1 MSKPNFELLKDAY
14 EIIDGIPEENI
25 HLDNWR
31 SRDEGKSCGTIA
43 CTIGWLTLHPKFQAL
58 GLHYDTSRAG
68 PDMIAVGNE
77 RGFQV
82 IEKLFGL
89 NFNDAWKLF
98 GPAHTFK
105 SHKPIAL
112 GRIREFLREHGQLK
126 EQIEQRKHQ
135 RAVAQRA
142 LSR

>member
-31 SRDEGKSCGTIA
+31 ARDEGTTCGTIA

-58 GLHYDTSRAG
+58 GLRYDTSHAG
-68 PDMIAVGNE
+68 PDMIAVGDE
-77 RGFQV
+77 RGFTA
-82 IEKLFGL
+82 IEKLFGIS
-89 NFNDAWKLF
+89 FTSAWALF
-98 GPAHTFK
+98 GPAHTK
-105 SHKPIAL
+105 RSHKKVAL
-112 GRIREFLREHGQLK
+112 KRIRDFLARHGQTKIQLAAR
-126 EQIEQRKHQ
+126 EHQ